1 MIASAFAFLVDTAC
15 SLFTFALLLR
25 FYLQWAR
32 APHRNPLSDFLG
44 ALTDFA
50 VRPARRVI
58 PGLWGLDFSTLTLA
72 WIAQLLDTWLVLLLQ
87 GWQPGPETGLALGG
101 LALLAVVKVLRL
113 LVYLVM
119 GAVLIQAILS
129 WVSPY
134 SPVMPLLAAMSR
146 PWLRV
151 FQRRIPP
158 VGNVD
163 LSPLFVL
170 VACQLVL
177 MVPLALLES
186 AVLRML

>member
-1 MIASAFAFLVDTAC
+1 MIAGALAFLVETAFG
-15 SLFTFALLLR
+15 LFTFALLLR

-32 APHRNPLSDFLG
+32 APHRNPVSDFLH

-50 VRPARRVI
+50 VRPARRLI

-72 WIAQLLDTWLVLLLQ
+72 WLAQFVELWLSLAIR
-87 GWQPGPETGLALGG
+87 GWEPGAQVGAALGA
-101 LALLAVVKVLRL
+101 LALLAVVKVLKQ
-113 LVYLVM
+113 LVYIVM

-129 WVSPY
+129 WVAPY
-134 SPVMPLLAAMSR
+134 SPVMPLLSSMAR
-146 PWLRV
+146 PWTRL
-151 FQRRIPP
+151 FQRVIPP

-177 MVPLALLES
+177 MVPLAVLEGMMARLL
-186 AVLRML
+186 